1 MIARAKTSS
10 GPLEPKG
17 SQDGSHPVAYAVVWG
32 IAVGL
37 LLLLVGLLSDTLD
50 TYFNAIG
57 PASLVG
63 GAIVTLFVW
72 RRERQTSLVRPHG
85 PRVHSFESS
94 YEHADPSNLRPKDV
108 WTAESKHLVPF
119 GPYGAGQWTA
129 HPIGLVI
136 VLGLLLMGLLG
147 LPEYRL
153 FFVGSLLSWAA
164 YLVFPFGFATN
175 RTPDQAIRLV
185 MRGKHD
191 GGAQILLEPGS

>member
-1 MIARAKTSS
+1 MTARANTSS
-10 GPLEPKG
+10 GPKADLEPTG

-57 PASLVG
+57 LASLVG
-63 GAIVTLFVW
+63 GTIVALFVW
-72 RRERQTSLVRPHG
+72 RRARQTSFVRPHG

-108 WTAESKHLVPF
+108 WAPESKHLVPF

-147 LPEYRL
+147 MPEYRL
-153 FFVGSLLSWAA
+153 FFVGSLVLGG
-164 YLVFPFGFATN
+164 LLGFSLWL
-175 RTPDQAIRLV
+175 RHR
-185 MRGKHD
+185 
-191 GGAQILLEPGS
+191 